1 MSSGSLES
9 PNIDL
14 YNPMAW
20 SDVAVDFEMAR
31 SCQYTSGSGRTFA
44 IHRAKYV
51 EGCTSLDGLQFL
63 GGDNSLE
70 VGLTIS
76 SPTTKRPVLPRRNS
90 LKDLDSSELFSL
102 SLCSIPGH
110 ASSGSSWIR
119 SMLSWWRTCTEFG
132 CCMRPGRDGA
142 SLHFDF
148 VRNAEG
154 CTSNSYVC
162 HGINERGCTRN
173 DRRNITKSSAQFID
187 NLDYQQHLCGVLRLF
202 LSVQWWITWLIFV
215 VRITVGV
222 VSRLCFLDYDKSTSL
237 DAGDLGWQSLRLA
250 TIGVMTFWIALRS
263 GRVRHKRLVCVGS
276 SRHQRPQKRAN
287 GLRLSVIGLCIIVA
301 NAHAIDV
308 HQSICSRSPIPTDVA
323 KATWV
328 GSDDSVVDPAYDE
341 FAYDTMMEAN
351 KVKTGRELTVSE
363 KRSPWDATPEWPPDF
378 APSIEELDFSVNT
391 LEFRYERTCSN
402 ARSHVTDLWCIV
414 CPSDYACTDEERSI
428 SDLRTSVI
436 ALNPPMH
443 KQSRLPDSGVTTRS
457 SIDDVIWPLPETLGE
472 AMRQPRRIRL
482 VTAWPNLVELLNE
495 IEASSDRPV
504 RLQTYGIRE
513 LFLGIRFTY
522 SQGTGPGEILA
533 ATEAL
538 WHREINGGHFQVHTI
553 RPQPV
558 DTPRD
563 CVAIIVEI
571 WSPFIDVDILA
582 PVVVDTIHY
591 SPQPRGT
598 DGGFTQLVD
607 YLPRWTSSQNIFNK
621 VSLSGICPS
630 GMYRCVIVT
639 IQRSYQHPDF
649 VNIAPGYYLTVLAIP
664 NEWYTFQTRV
674 ATLLSTF
681 TSEATR
687 FTARSDDESVLVRV
701 HGYSSRSASLGRR
714 SFLLTRHLYH
724 DLHVVRSLAIELWRD
739 VFAQGE
745 LLLVHAP
752 LPQCLRSSESVNLI
766 LGPRLPRHL
775 VPILVSVF
783 TTTSADPGHF
793 LEHGPFATDVPR
805 EAPFETFRRSFWNA
819 AGQQVVAAPGRVWCE
834 GRYYDFDDPLPMVAG
849 THLLVY
855 DASTQSED
863 NSTYT
868 DWFDDE
874 SNGEE
879 TEAADDDS
887 SMLQINS
894 DQYQTCVK
902 CSEDLGSPPIL
913 QWRPNPQLQQPFDE
927 VVPDVRTG
935 PNGPEIVG
943 TIQPPP
949 NWESTPMFRA
959 AAASG
964 ACRRGPDGHLVVH
977 IRSWYVA
984 HNGLCIHQPRDF
996 AMRPQLLVRLT
1007 NALRRTWRDHLPG
1020 HETITARAVRPSPVD
1035 SDATRR
1041 FHIIAEIN
1049 RPVRTDLNPILI
1061 AIREITSGGV
1071 SVPSWCTAL
1080 LPTHMGSV
1088 DLYQACRPSCRLHQ
1102 FLIPVGGNLRRW
1114 LTPYHARVIS
1124 PGLFIPCWYDRR
1136 LQPVQ
1141 QPIYETEDDNTELMQ
1156 RVAVSASSTPQ
1167 QTPSS
1172 TASSS
1177 GTVLIHGFRMS
1188 AEHRLVVLDPGSQTT
1203 YFHQLQEAWK
1213 APKHDQLIDYHLVAS
1228 PPRDL
1233 TDTGDSVFLLEWTTD
1248 RNRQAVQSDQLI
1260 LLDIILT
1267 DDDPGAAP
1275 HTIRRV
1281 VWTRHMMSRQGILHL
1296 TSSAAICDRR
1306 GTECHLHINH
1316 RLWTPDDVMLRQI
1329 AHGDYVCL
1337 QIRGTPSTTTVEL
1350 QVELCEQESADSQRY
1365 LFQPSPQ
1372 KSPTTPPE
1380 ELEGPESEHTNGTDR
1395 LERSRSPHRRHDEQN
1410 EGISFLQLTA
1420 TKKLSGRSS
1429 WRMRDDLMVVTT
1441 SARHWFQLKPW
1452 ISPRQTNGGLIEPWV
1467 YVVITTISQTLFATT
1482 CNVSHG
1488 WRVCSFDGLT
1498 GQRCE
1503 HSLDVGDSGLSG
1515 CRHDLVRRPTRSQH
1529 ALLGGSSSKLHSE
1542 RNVVA
1547 ALFEQYS
1554 CVSTDCGGPV
1564 MWLDPLT
1571 GLPPP
1576 GNGKWTFVDLRWQP

>member
-1 MSSGSLES
+1 M
-9 PNIDL
+9 I
-14 YNPMAW
+14 
-20 SDVAVDFEMAR
+20 
-31 SCQYTSGSGRTFA
+31 
-44 IHRAKYV
+44 
-51 EGCTSLDGLQFL
+51 
-63 GGDNSLE
+63 
-70 VGLTIS
+70 
-76 SPTTKRPVLPRRNS
+76 
-90 LKDLDSSELFSL
+90 
-102 SLCSIPGH
+102 
-110 ASSGSSWIR
+110 
-119 SMLSWWRTCTEFG
+119 
-132 CCMRPGRDGA
+132 
-142 SLHFDF
+142 
-148 VRNAEG
+148 
-154 CTSNSYVC
+154 
-162 HGINERGCTRN
+162 
-173 DRRNITKSSAQFID
+173 
-187 NLDYQQHLCGVLRLF
+187 
-202 LSVQWWITWLIFV
+202 
-215 VRITVGV
+215 
-222 VSRLCFLDYDKSTSL
+222 
-237 DAGDLGWQSLRLA
+237 
-250 TIGVMTFWIALRS
+250 
-263 GRVRHKRLVCVGS
+263 
-276 SRHQRPQKRAN
+276 
-287 GLRLSVIGLCIIVA
+287 
-301 NAHAIDV
+301 
-308 HQSICSRSPIPTDVA
+308 
-323 KATWV
+323 
-328 GSDDSVVDPAYDE
+328 
-341 FAYDTMMEAN
+341 
-351 KVKTGRELTVSE
+351 RELTVSE

-378 APSIEELDFSVNT
+378 DSSIEELDFSVNT

-414 CPSDYACTDEERSI
+414 CPSDYACTDEEGSI

-457 SIDDVIWPLPETLGE
+457 SIDDAIWPLPET
-472 AMRQPRRIRL
+472 
-482 VTAWPNLVELLNE
+482 
-495 IEASSDRPV
+495 
-504 RLQTYGIRE
+504 
-513 LFLGIRFTY
+513 
-522 SQGTGPGEILA
+522 
-533 ATEAL
+533 
-538 WHREINGGHFQVHTI
+538 
-553 RPQPV
+553 
-558 DTPRD
+558 
-563 CVAIIVEI
+563 
-571 WSPFIDVDILA
+571 
-582 PVVVDTIHY
+582 
-591 SPQPRGT
+591 
-598 DGGFTQLVD
+598 
-607 YLPRWTSSQNIFNK
+607 
-621 VSLSGICPS
+621 
-630 GMYRCVIVT
+630 
-639 IQRSYQHPDF
+639 
-649 VNIAPGYYLTVLAIP
+649 
-664 NEWYTFQTRV
+664 
-674 ATLLSTF
+674 
-681 TSEATR
+681 
-687 FTARSDDESVLVRV
+687 
-701 HGYSSRSASLGRR
+701 
-714 SFLLTRHLYH
+714 
-724 DLHVVRSLAIELWRD
+724 
-739 VFAQGE
+739 
-745 LLLVHAP
+745 
-752 LPQCLRSSESVNLI
+752 
-766 LGPRLPRHL
+766 
-775 VPILVSVF
+775 
-783 TTTSADPGHF
+783 
-793 LEHGPFATDVPR
+793 
-805 EAPFETFRRSFWNA
+805 TFRRSFWNA
-819 AGQQVVAAPGRVWCE
+819 AGLQVVAAPGRVWCE

-849 THLLVY
+849 THFL
-855 DASTQSED
+855 ASTQSED

-868 DWFDDE
+868 DWSDDE

-935 PNGPEIVG
+935 PNGHEIVG

-949 NWESTPMFRA
+949 NWASTPMFRA

-1233 TDTGDSVFLLEWTTD
+1233 TYTGDSVFVIEWTTD

-1296 TSSAAICDRR
+1296 TSSAAICDGR

-1337 QIRGTPSTTTVEL
+1337 QIRGTSSTTTVEL

-1395 LERSRSPHRRHDEQN
+1395 SERSRSPHRRHDEQN

-1429 WRMRDDLMVVTT
+1429 WRMRDDLIVGTT
-1441 SARHWFQLKPW
+1441 SARHWFQLRPW

-1467 YVVITTISQTLFATT
+1467 YVVITTFTQTLFTTT

-1515 CRHDLVRRPTRSQH
+1515 CRHDLVRRPTRSQR

-1564 MWLDPLT
+1564 WLDPLT

-1576 GNGKWTFVDLRWQP
+1576 GNGKWTFVDLRSGNLELLDDFNISNSVITLYDYLPRIVEASLPIQFVGDKALALISKWPENVVLPIDATWPDLPAICAAFIDATTPFDVDTLQGIGLFVDGSSTVCLEDGITRSAAFSVIIVGEHSASLSILGFLGGDVITDPTWPSYLGAQSQCAMDAERSGVAIAVLWALQWEYAASFPVTIYFDNVAAGCGAHGQWRIDPESTLSILTRDVTQAAEELYGFLSLVLLMSKVIATIQEMNWLTMLPRKLSLAKFNRSLTLWISNLLYMQS